1 MTPQCL
7 SKSQIKRAGRI
18 LAQEDAPSSDDR
30 WARSVTEQWRSAHK
44 EVLEEMEGML
54 WDVVPQVIDPTHDA
68 IIVSRLKRLDTI
80 IGKLRRPTLAMKLNE
95 MNDIAGCR
103 VIVPSLDTAYAV
115 FDALKGQVPLK
126 PTHGIKDYIETPK
139 PDGYRS
145 IHLITKHDARQAG
158 LTGLFCETQIRT
170 QLQHA
175 WSTALETYDVVRG
188 QGMKFGGGTSV
199 EKRFFALT
207 STLLAQS
214 EGAPTVSGIRLS
226 LDETK
231 EAIRLLE
238 RKSHIL
244 EMLRAC
250 SGSVTISSDDHLAS
264 VAYFVLDIDY
274 EMQCTKLY
282 AYPIEK
288 ADEAE
293 RLYAAKEQEKGDYQ
307 DVLLVRARSLQNLRA
322 AYPNYSMDIRYFLD
336 TIDGL
341 MGTSR

>member
-1 MTPQCL
+1 MMSRHL
-7 SKSQIKRAGRI
+7 SKNQVKRAGRI
-18 LAQEDAPSSDDR
+18 LAQGDAPRSEDQ
-30 WARSVTEQWRSAHK
+30 WARSVTEQWRAAHK

-54 WDVVPQVIDPTHDA
+54 WDMVPQVIDPTHDA

-80 IGKLRRPTLAMKLNE
+80 IGKLRRPGLAMKLNE

-115 FDALKGQVPLK
+115 FDALKAKVPLK
-126 PTHGIKDYIETPK
+126 PTHSIKDYIETPK

-145 IHLITKHDARQAG
+145 IHLITRHDAPQAG
-158 LTGLFCETQIRT
+158 FTGLFCETQIRT

-188 QGMKFGGGTSV
+188 QGMKFGGGTPI
-199 EKRFFALT
+199 EKRFFVLT

-214 EGAPTVSGIRLS
+214 EGAPTIPGIRLS

-238 RKSHIL
+238 RQSHIL

-250 SGSVTISSDDHLAS
+250 SGSVTISSDDHFAD
-264 VAYFVLDIDY
+264 AEYFVLDIDY
-274 EMQCTKLY
+274 EVQRTRLY
-282 AYPIEK
+282 AYPTRM

-293 RLYAAKEQEKGDYQ
+293 RLYAAKEQRKESHQ
-307 DVLLVRARSLQNLRA
+307 DVLLVKAGSLQNLRV

-341 MGTSR
+341 TGTGR